1 MIKFVKKK
9 KIKRINFGG
18 NIHKKIGQSFEIILK
33 IYELS
38 TKNENKI

>member
-9 KIKRINFGG
+9 KIKRINFVG
-18 NIHKKIGQSFEIILK
+18 NIRKKIGHKVLK